1 MIARGAALALCL
13 GIGMASAVAAPSRW
27 DDYQLIMWQDH
38 DAAGMAGLARMGF
51 TGVKLRGTGGQIDP
65 AAVAARRRAGLPWYV
80 ENIATDLFAPY
91 HRATPGKSVSWLFDA
106 ARARR
111 QQVPDDLSVFVREP
125 GLSDPAWLAAVA
137 ARLDA
142 VVRSQA
148 PDRPLFYNLG
158 DETGIGDLSV
168 NWDFDTAPASIAA
181 MRAWLR
187 TQYADLDALNRQWG
201 SHFGAWDEVVPELT
215 DDAMRRTDDNFSAWA
230 DFKAW
235 MDVAF
240 ANAVRAGTDAVHRA
254 DPDALAAIE
263 GAQVPGW
270 GGYDYGRLADA
281 VDVMEIYDSGNSL
294 EIAHGLNPALIPL
307 RTIFENGPR
316 ATHAAWRDLL
326 RGGRGMIVWDEQDDT
341 VTPAGEPGPRGRAL
355 ASLTE
360 SLRVVAPA
368 IIASQPA
375 PGGVAMLYSQAS
387 FRTRWMLDQ
396 RPRGAGWSDRD
407 AERELDDNAWRAAR
421 RQAAGRL
428 GELGISP
435 RWLSSELL
443 EGGALQDTA
452 LRVLMLPHSIAL
464 SDIEVDEIRR
474 FAARGGT
481 VLADTEP
488 GVFDQHSRRRTASPL
503 AGIAMMPQVVRPD
516 AEPSSAAGLAALA
529 GLLTKAGVVPRI
541 VLTGPDGQRATNVD
555 AHVFQDGAVGI
566 NALQAMVPW
575 GAPGVVGMQLGSPG
589 FIYDMRHPGPP
600 RWSDRRDIGLD
611 PIEPTILAVSAT
623 PLPAPTLAGP
633 DHAEPGALLTWRVGL
648 DGPTPADAHAMR
660 VELLDPAGVQVRPL
674 SGVLRVALA
683 GADWTVVLPPSAMPG
698 EWSIR
703 VTDSLSGQSAAHA
716 LIVGP
721 RHVSCS
727 ASAGLQPPCNP
738 SPLSSVDSADLAR
751 GGHQ

>member
-1 MIARGAALALCL
+1 MTPRMAALALCL
-13 GIGMASAVAAPSRW
+13 AAGAAPAAAAEPSRW

-38 DAAGMAGLARMGF
+38 DAGGMAGLARMGF

-65 AAVAARRRAGLPWYV
+65 ADAAARRWAGLPWFV
-80 ENIATDLFAPY
+80 ENIATDFYAPY

-106 ARARR
+106 ARAQR
-111 QQVPDDLSVFVREP
+111 QRAPGDRGVFVREP

-137 ARLDA
+137 ARLDG
-142 VVRSQA
+142 VVRSQT
-148 PDRPLFYNLG
+148 PDHPLFYNLG
-158 DETGIGDLSV
+158 DETGIGDLSA
-168 NWDFDTAPASIAA
+168 NWDFDTAPASLAA

-201 SHFGAWDEVVPELT
+201 SQFGAWDEVVPELT

-240 ANAVRAGTDAVHRA
+240 ASAVRAGADAVHRA
-254 DPDALAAIE
+254 DPAALAAIE

-270 GGYDYGRLADA
+270 GGYDYGRLAGA

-294 EIAHGLNPALIPL
+294 ELAHGLNPALIPL
-307 RTIFENGPR
+307 RTVFETGPR

-355 ASLTE
+355 AALAA

-375 PGGVAMLYSQAS
+375 PGTVAVLYSQAS

-421 RQAAGRL
+421 RQMAERL
-428 GELGISP
+428 GELGVPP
-435 RWLSSELL
+435 RWLSSGLV

-452 LRVLMLPHSIAL
+452 LRVLMLPHAVAL
-464 SDIEVDEIRR
+464 SDAEVDEIRR

-488 GVFDQHSRRRTASPL
+488 GVFDQHSRRRTGSPL
-503 AGIAMMPQVVRPD
+503 AGVALMPQVVRPD
-516 AEPSSAAGLAALA
+516 AEPSSAAGLTALA
-529 GLLTKAGVVPRI
+529 DLLAKAGVVPP
-541 VLTGPDGQRATNVD
+541 VALTGPDGLRASNMD
-555 AHVFQDGAVGI
+555 AHIFRNGGVMI
-566 NALQAMVPW
+566 IALQAVAPW
-575 GAPGVVGMQLGSPG
+575 GAPGALGVQLASPG
-589 FIYDMRHPGPP
+589 LVYDMRRPGPP
-600 RWSDRRDIGLD
+600 RRSDELEIGLD
-611 PIEPTILAVSAT
+611 PIEPTILAMSAS
-623 PLPAPTLAGP
+623 PLPAPTLFGS
-633 DHAEPGALLTWRVGL
+633 DHAQPGARLTWRVGL
-648 DGPTPADAHAMR
+648 DGPTPAAVHAMR
-660 VELLDPAGVQVRPL
+660 VELLDPAGALDRKL
-674 SGVLRVALA
+674 SDVLRVEA
-683 GADWTVVLPPSAMPG
+683 GGTGWTVSLPPSAVAG
-698 EWSIR
+698 QWSIR
-703 VTDSLSGQSAAHA
+703 VTDSLAGHSVTRAFT
-716 LIVGP
+716 VGP
-721 RHVSCS
+721 
-727 ASAGLQPPCNP
+727 P
-738 SPLSSVDSADLAR
+738 
-751 GGHQ
+751 